1 MGEILRK
8 SFGRDAMEFG
18 IIGLGRM
25 GANLARQAVERGIRV
40 VGFSRTRKEDLLKEG
55 IELASDM
62 GGLQRCLALHGSCL
76 CTFQLAPRWTRC

>member
-1 MGEILRK
+1 MSERLEK
-8 SFGRDAMEFG
+8 SFGGDDMEFG

-55 IELASDM
+55 IELASDI
-62 GGLQRCLALHGSCL
+62 G
-76 CTFQLAPRWTRC
+76 